1 MFAFTA
7 SNDKYGY
14 FHLTKHLSR
23 AGKISELYNLV
34 TNSDWKKNSGDFDPS
49 NNLYQNDINIS
60 IDSIKQHILSRGKDV
75 EGIDLSQKLSW
86 LTALCWISAQIG
98 QQAIQVSHFVLE
110 TLSRLGEI
118 QQSVDRAKKI
128 PDPIRRAECL
138 IWIGLSA
145 FELGRA
151 QMAKMVWE
159 NAYEL
164 LKSSQPD
171 LFNENLEVLGDLVY
185 VLSLAG
191 ETDKAR
197 IIANELEIITKMESD
212 RTGGVTSSA
221 RYAQVKSWSS
231 VYETSKALEY
241 INQFTES
248 KDQLKALWEA
258 ATAQAN
264 CAHQVN
270 DELFAVANALIGQI
284 DEDPLRAQF
293 AEVLAISGNIE
304 KSWKI
309 LDKEP
314 SPLEKAWILR
324 NYTLFLFSR
333 NDPKADIYCKRSIEI
348 AESVS
353 DPLSRL
359 ELCAGLILGKRR
371 DFIGHHFTR
380 LLPTMQEDFDGILD
394 QLTVNMLAQLSL
406 AFCILGDSYRA
417 GLATEKA
424 MNFGY
429 VTEDWDEAY
438 TFMGFI
444 KEFGQA
450 RDAHR
455 ISQVWKLAIQR
466 KDLWQKSEILVTILI
481 SLIGTENKVVRE
493 DIVNNLKEISE
504 DNKSLTDHP
513 NALGALVIWKSL
525 SRLNNL
531 DVEALDTLNQALAY
545 ISQHDDQADMF
556 AYLALTLVQNGL
568 FDYAN
573 QVIEK
578 SFGALDV
585 EEDPNTLARVIGT
598 LTQVSVY
605 LGNPEMLVRLEGIAS
620 KISDEWLQA
629 EGLFWISGALG
640 LLGFEEKSKDVFM
653 QALQMGMWQE
663 VDLISVNMSWKDL
676 HNADTFFSAGEYV
689 GWPSTKVAMIFSWLA
704 ILLIHPHPWHL
715 DLGMQAIDFIPEEY
729 SEKRAL
735 CTYLLASK
743 LDQISPDKEHIVEIY
758 SGMLNLSKDRHT
770 GEVWAALRG
779 CFPYLKKH
787 MGDDF
792 FQYTWDE
799 LFHVRN
805 LFD

>member
-185 VLSLAG
+185 VLSLVG

-212 RTGGVTSSA
+212 RAGGVTSSA
-221 RYAQVKSWSS
+221 RYAQVKSWAS

-241 INQFTES
+241 INQFPES
-248 KDQLKALWEA
+248 KDQFKALWEA
-258 ATAQAN
+258 ATVQAN

-270 DELFAVANALIGQI
+270 DELLAVANALIRQF
-284 DEDPLRAQF
+284 DEDPLRTQF
-293 AEVLAISGNIE
+293 AEVLAISGYIE
-304 KSWKI
+304 ESWKI

-333 NDPKADIYCKRSIEI
+333 NDPKADLYCKRSIEI
-348 AESVS
+348 AKSVS

-371 DFIGHHFTR
+371 DFIGHHFTG
-380 LLPTMQEDFDGILD
+380 LLPTMQEDFDGSLD

-429 VTEDWDEAY
+429 ITEDWDEAY
-438 TFMGFI
+438 TFMEFI
-444 KEFGQA
+444 REFGQA
-450 RDAHR
+450 RDVHR

-466 KDLWQKSEILVTILI
+466 KDLWQKAEILVTILI
-481 SLIGTENKVVRE
+481 SLIGTENKVVFG

-585 EEDPNTLARVIGT
+585 EDDPNTLARVIGT

-605 LGNPEMLVRLEGIAS
+605 LGNPEMLVRLEGIVS

-640 LLGFEEKSKDVFM
+640 LLGFEEKSKAVFM
-653 QALQMGMWQE
+653 HAFQMGMWQE
-663 VDLISVNMSWKDL
+663 VDLTSVNMSWKDL

-715 DLGMQAIDFIPEEY
+715 ELGMQAIDFIPEEY

-758 SGMLNLSKDRHT
+758 SGMLNSSKDRHT
-770 GEVWAALRG
+770 GEVWAVLRG

-787 MGDDF
+787 MGNDF
-792 FQYTWDE
+792 FKLTWDE
-799 LFHVRN
+799 LFRVRN
-805 LFD
+805 LSN

>member
-1 MFAFTA
+1 MFAFA
-7 SNDKYGY
+7 ESNDKYGY

-23 AGKISELYNLV
+23 AGKINELFNLV
-34 TNSDWKKNSGDFDPS
+34 TNSDWKKNSGHFDPS
-49 NNLYQNDINIS
+49 NHLYQNDINIS
-60 IDSIKQHILSRGKDV
+60 IDSIKQHILSRGKHV
-75 EGIDLSQKLSW
+75 EGIGLPQKLSW

-98 QQAIQVSHFVLE
+98 QQAIQASHFVLE
-110 TLSRLGEI
+110 TLSRLGET
-118 QQSVDRAKKI
+118 QQSVDRAKSN
-128 PDPIRRAECL
+128 PDPIRRAESL

-145 FELGRA
+145 FELGGT
-151 QMAKMVWE
+151 QMAKRVWD

-164 LKSSQPD
+164 LKSSPPD

-191 ETDKAR
+191 ETNKAR
-197 IIANELEIITKMESD
+197 IIASELETITKTEAD
-212 RTGGVTSSA
+212 GAGGITSGA
-221 RYAQVKSWSS
+221 RYAQVKSWAS

-241 INQFTES
+241 INQFTDS

-270 DELFAVANALIGQI
+270 DELLAVANTLIGQL
-284 DEDPLRAQF
+284 DEDPLLAQY
-293 AEVLAISGNIE
+293 AEVLAISGYIE
-304 KSWKI
+304 ESWKI
-309 LDKEP
+309 FDKEP
-314 SPLEKAWILR
+314 SQKEKAWILR
-324 NYTLFLFSR
+324 NYTLFLFSQK
-333 NDPKADIYCKRSIEI
+333 DPKAEIYCKRSVEI

-353 DPLSRL
+353 DPISRL

-371 DFIGHHFTR
+371 DFIGHNFIG
-380 LLPTMQEDFDGILD
+380 LLPVMQEDFDGSSD
-394 QLTVNMLAQLSL
+394 QLTVNMLSQLSL

-424 MNFGY
+424 INFGY

-438 TFMGFI
+438 TFMEFI
-444 KEFGQA
+444 KEFGQT
-450 RDAHR
+450 RDTHR
-455 ISQVWKLAIQR
+455 ISQVWELATQR
-466 KDLWQKSEILVTILI
+466 KDLWQKAEILVTILS
-481 SLIGTENKVVRE
+481 SLIGTENNVVWE
-493 DIVNNLKEISE
+493 DIVNNLKEISD
-504 DNKSLTDHP
+504 DNKSLTNHP

-525 SRLNNL
+525 PQLNNL
-531 DVEALDTLNQALAY
+531 NAEALGTLNQALVY

-573 QVIEK
+573 RAIEK
-578 SFGALDV
+578 SFDALDV
-585 EEDPNTLARVIGT
+585 EGDPNTLARVIGT
-598 LTQVSVY
+598 ITQVSVY
-605 LGNPEMLVRLEGIAS
+605 LGNLDMLVRLEDIAS

-640 LLGFEEKSKDVFM
+640 LLGFEEKSKDVFA
-653 QALQMGMWQE
+653 QAFQMGMWQE

-676 HNADTFFSAGEYV
+676 DNADAFFSAFEYI

-704 ILLIHPHPWHL
+704 ILLIHPRLWHL
-715 DLGMQAIDFIPEEY
+715 ELGIRAIDFIPEEY

-735 CTYLLASK
+735 CIYLLASK
-743 LDQISPDKEHIVEIY
+743 LDQISTDKEHIVEIY
-758 SGMLNLSKDRHT
+758 SGMLDLSKDRHT

-787 MGDDF
+787 MGDEF
-792 FQYTWDE
+792 FKLTWDE